1 MQCGLLGTSGA
12 ETAPCTQQNAA
23 ALLRVFL
30 ELMRGS
36 RRGLWES
43 WATWSSTQSTTKPCD
58 SLCAK
63 WGQTRRFGAGGETDD
78 SNLSFKGQR
87 FWKINQRF
95 FCITVFLTSNWTSQR
110 WGKSILDLFLNFH
123 TVLETSPSWFYK
135 GKWYL
140 INVSMFQPLAFML
153 LSVLFG

>member
-12 ETAPCTQQNAA
+12 ETAPCTQQSAA

-43 WATWSSTQSTTKPCD
+43 CSTQSTTKPCG

-87 FWKINQRF
+87 FWKIDPTFF
-95 FCITVFLTSNWTSQR
+95 FCITVFLTSNWTSRR

-140 INVSMFQPLAFML
+140 INVSMFQPLAFMI